1 MVRAI
6 EYCPDVGVLGS
17 VRVLE
22 RLGEVNESVW
32 SPGGGRVTRGQG
44 VARE

>member
-32 SPGGGRVTRGQG
+32 SPGGGRVTRGKG
-44 VARE
+44 VTWE